1 MTKLSHRPHTF
12 SSNFIGSIGYLC
24 TLLVWLL
31 VLNALIQIFT
41 LQAVLSN
48 VSSPFYAVLPGTS
61 AHQLASSESDQMTAS
76 KFLLIGLLL
85 VVVWAL
91 VYIASRIGTKIIRH
105 FLRLFG
111 KKVTIDTLVRAK
123 YFWLGL
129 GLLLLA
135 ALLLFIPNAL
145 VYLKMPLAL
154 IGFIAGC
161 VGVGAIWA
169 QSVLAAR
176 YRLKVD
182 DIV

>member
-1 MTKLSHRPHTF
+1 MTKSPHRPHTF
-12 SSNFIGSIGYLC
+12 SSNFIGSLGYLC

-31 VLNALIQIFT
+31 VLNALIQIFA

-48 VSSPFYAVLPGTS
+48 VSSPLYAVLPGLS
-61 AHQLASSESDQMTAS
+61 AQVASGESDQMTAI

-123 YFWLGL
+123 YFWLGF

-135 ALLLFIPNAL
+135 ILLVFIPNSL

-161 VGVGAIWA
+161 VGVGAIWT
-169 QSVLAAR
+169 QSVLASR
-176 YRLKVD
+176 YRLEVD